1 MQGIQSELA
10 AYACMGAL
18 NESILHWLFTGTP
31 DRLESAAPALQLLLL
46 NSVGV
51 NRTGLEA

>member
-1 MQGIQSELA
+1 
-10 AYACMGAL
+10 MGAL
-18 NESILHWLFTGTP
+18 NESILRWLFTGTP

-46 NSVGV
+46 TSVGV

>member
-10 AYACMGAL
+10 AYAWMGVL
-18 NESILHWLFTGTP
+18 NESILRWLSTGTP